1 MKGLGTLA
9 AAGAVA
15 AMLVVGAPPAS
26 ASAVDDAEDCVTNYL
41 KHFLVSDQ
49 LDTVEVTYTPPATVT
64 ISADGAYGEAS
75 AEAAAAAAFV
85 DCVV

>member
-1 MKGLGTLA
+1 
-9 AAGAVA
+9 
-15 AMLVVGAPPAS
+15 MLTVGAPGAS
-26 ASAVDDAEDCVTNYL
+26 ADVADAEDCVTNYL

-64 ISADGAYGEAS
+64 VSADGAYGEAS